1 MDLVGNQMT
10 THWASEWVHL
20 YLIAFA
26 TAFMRVPRF
35 LRRTLHDQ
43 VFLGTRVE
51 MMFEYNLLPNVMQEK
66 KIGSYGNERTNE
78 IVQRVRTSLLR

>member
-35 LRRTLHDQ
+35 LRRTLHGQ

-51 MMFEYNLLPNVMQEK
+51 IMFEYNLLSQPLCK
-66 KIGSYGNERTNE
+66 KKNW
-78 IVQRVRTSLLR
+78 VVRK